1 MGRAGPFTLFLTLM
15 LLLAPNL
22 WADAIMRSQ
31 AMLSTTIA
39 EFFVERDRVYVE
51 LEIGL
56 GDLPGFANILPDAIY
71 ERLGNPPVPL
81 AERLPRFFEGD
92 LAIFDDRRQ
101 TPLPGRLVGIE
112 PRERVRRDMVSG
124 EPLTSA
130 EQPPETVVFA
140 RLEYALDGEP
150 ATLQFTHAPTGG
162 RSSIGFVA
170 YHDGIAVNDFR
181 YLAARQI
188 LDLDWNDPWYSRFRS
203 RALRRAYSA
212 PMSGFIYVEPYEV
225 RKEIIARPKDLNH
238 WIDLGLGGL
247 ETIPVAIQDEVKR
260 KAAEFLRGRQVVH
273 IDGEAVTPQLAR
285 INFLE
290 RTLRTSR
297 VIDPPRDLDVDSA
310 ILGAIFVYP
319 TDGLPQLVTMEWDM
333 FNERIQQVPAASVDQ
348 AGPLPTF
355 LEPDYSTL
363 TWQNFL
369 KKPELPTLRAVEPPP
384 GGLMRAAL
392 WLRWGLLTGG
402 LLLLGLAFR
411 RRTRDGSWTSQAM
424 AGVLL
429 LAMGGGTFWISR
441 DAGWSDA
448 TSNEVVA
455 GLLHNVYRA
464 FDFREEERIY
474 DVLARSVD
482 GELLADVYLETRK
495 GLVLANQGG
504 ARAKIKSVELVE
516 LDAEPAD
523 NGGFVA
529 RARWNASGSVGHW
542 GHVHKRANSYLARL
556 EVQPVDGV
564 WKLVGLEILE
574 EQRL

>member
-1 MGRAGPFTLFLTLM
+1 
-15 LLLAPNL
+15 
-22 WADAIMRSQ
+22 
-31 AMLSTTIA
+31 
-39 EFFVERDRVYVE
+39 
-51 LEIGL
+51 
-56 GDLPGFANILPDAIY
+56 
-71 ERLGNPPVPL
+71 
-81 AERLPRFFEGD
+81 
-92 LAIFDDRRQ
+92 
-101 TPLPGRLVGIE
+101 
-112 PRERVRRDMVSG
+112 
-124 EPLTSA
+124 
-130 EQPPETVVFA
+130 
-140 RLEYALDGEP
+140 
-150 ATLQFTHAPTGG
+150 
-162 RSSIGFVA
+162 
-170 YHDGIAVNDFR
+170 
-181 YLAARQI
+181 
-188 LDLDWNDPWYSRFRS
+188 
-203 RALRRAYSA
+203 
-212 PMSGFIYVEPYEV
+212 MSGFIYVEPYEV

-238 WIDLGLGGL
+238 WIDLGLGGH
-247 ETIPVAIQDEVKR
+247 ETIPVAMQDEVKR
-260 KAAEFLRGRQVVH
+260 KVAEFLRGRQVVH
-273 IDGEAVTPQLAR
+273 IDGEAITPQLAR

-297 VIDPPRDLDVDSA
+297 VIEPPRELDVDSA

-348 AGPLPTF
+348 AGPLPIF
-355 LEPDYSTL
+355 LEPGYSTL

-369 KKPELPTLRAVEPPP
+369 KKPEIPALRAVEPPP
-384 GGLMRAAL
+384 GKLMRAAL
-392 WLRWGLLTGG
+392 WLRWGLLAAG
-402 LLLLGLAFR
+402 LLLLGLALR
-411 RRTRDGSWTSQAM
+411 RRTRVGAWSSQAIG
-424 AGVLL
+424 GVLL

-448 TSNEVVA
+448 ASNEVVA
-455 GLLHNVYRA
+455 DLLHNVYRA
-464 FDFREEERIY
+464 FDFRDEERIY

-516 LDAEPAD
+516 LDAEPAE

-556 EVQPVDGV
+556 EVQPVDGG

>member
-1 MGRAGPFTLFLTLM
+1 MGRTGPLGLLLTLM
-15 LLLAPNL
+15 LLLAPSA
-22 WADAIMRSQ
+22 WADAIIRSQ
-31 AMLSTTIA
+31 AMLATTIA
-39 EFFVERDRVYVE
+39 EFYIERDRVYVE

-56 GDLPGFANILPDAIY
+56 GDLPAFANILPDQIY
-71 ERLGNPPVPL
+71 EKTGNPPAPL
-81 AERLPRFFEGD
+81 RERLTRFFAHE
-92 LAIFDDRRQ
+92 LALYDDDRQ
-101 TPLPGRLVGIE
+101 TPLPGRLIGIE
-112 PRERVRRDMVSG
+112 PRERVRRDQVTG
-124 EPLTSA
+124 EPLTSTD
-130 EQPPETVVFA
+130 QPPETVVFA
-140 RLEYALDGEP
+140 RLEYASDGEP
-150 ATLQFTHAPTGG
+150 AELRIDHAPTGG
-162 RSSIGFVA
+162 PSSIGFVA

-181 YLAARQI
+181 YLARRQV
-188 LDLDWNDPWYSRFRS
+188 LELDWDDPWYSRFRG

-225 RKEIIARPKDLNH
+225 RKEIIARPKDLDH
-238 WIDLGLGGL
+238 WIDLGLGGR

-285 INFLE
+285 IDFLE

-297 VIDPPRDLDVDSA
+297 VIDPPRELDVDAA

-333 FNERIQQVPAASVDQ
+333 FNERIQQVPASSVDQ

-355 LEPDYSTL
+355 LEPTYSTL

-369 KKPELPTLRAVEPPP
+369 KKPEIPTLRVVEAPP
-384 GGLMRAAL
+384 GDLMRAAL
-392 WLRWGLLTGG
+392 WLRWGLLGAG
-402 LLLLGLAFR
+402 LLLLGLAVR
-411 RRTRDGSWTSQAM
+411 RRARDSEWTAQAV
-424 AGVLL
+424 AGALVLT
-429 LAMGGGTFWISR
+429 MGCGTFWVSR

-448 TSNEVVA
+448 GSNAIVA

-482 GELLADVYLETRK
+482 GDLLADVYLETRK

-516 LDAEPAD
+516 LDAEPAS

-542 GHVHKRANSYLARL
+542 GHVHKRANSYLAHL
-556 EVQPVDGV
+556 EVQPVEGV
-564 WKLVGLEILE
+564 WKLVDLEILE
-574 EQRL
+574 EERL